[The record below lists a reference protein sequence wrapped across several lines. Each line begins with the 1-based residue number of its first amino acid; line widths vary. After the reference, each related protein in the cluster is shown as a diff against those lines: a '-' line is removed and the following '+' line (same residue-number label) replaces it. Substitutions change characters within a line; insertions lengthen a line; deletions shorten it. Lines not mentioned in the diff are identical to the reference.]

1 MKYLLVF
8 DIDGTLVEPK
18 EQINLTVIQ
27 LLRKL
32 QEKAKIAIA
41 SGKNISYIAGFA
53 RGIGLTD
60 FIAIG
65 ENGAVIFFPENFEEI
80 VLVKRPSFIDDLKT
94 MVAKYFAP
102 DIWFQP
108 NKVQLTIFPK
118 RPELIDPITSFLA
131 NQIQALGIKDKVV
144 LIKHVDAIDILPA
157 SVNKGEAVGK
167 VREILGIGKENVIC
181 VGDNENDIPM
191 FEEAGISILIGNKI
205 NYSKITLKFSN
216 IVDCLEY
223 LLTVI

>member
-1 MKYLLVF
+1 MEHLLVF

-41 SGKNISYIAGFA
+41 SGKNISYISGFA

-60 FIAIG
+60 FIAVG

-80 VLVKRPSFIDDLKT
+80 VLTERPSFIDDLQT
-94 MVAKYFAP
+94 MVTKHFAP
-102 DIWFQP
+102 YIWFQP
-108 NKVQLTIFPK
+108 NRVQLTIFPK
-118 RPELIDPITSFLA
+118 RRELIDPIASFLLD
-131 NQIQALGIKDKVV
+131 QIQALGIKDKVV

-157 SVNKGEAVGK
+157 SVNKGEAVSK
-167 VREILGIGKENVIC
+167 VREILGIKKENVIC

-205 NYSKITLKFSN
+205 DYSKTTLKFSN
-216 IVDCLEY
+216 IIDCLEY
-223 LLTVI
+223 LLAVI